1 MVVLK
6 KTDCFLSVQQRCLVG
21 RLALS
26 FLNDEL
32 LESCLLICAL
42 QLLFSKTL
50 LEGPDPLLECPDPL
64 LVLLSLQL
72 LVLPVFPVDVVLVE
86 FEVRGTHLA
95 RLDGRRRRRRLGL
108 HGYRQS
114 RKLKRILNYLRHQ
127 GVVHRGKSRLKEV
140 PVEVIK
146 VPDNV
151 DLIVWLLHLE

>member
-26 FLNDEL
+26 FLNGEL
-32 LESCLLICAL
+32 LESCLLKCAL
-42 QLLFSKTL
+42 ELLFSKTL

-127 GVVHRGKSRLKEV
+127 GVVHRGNTRLKEV

-146 VPDNV
+146 VPDNDV
-151 DLIVWLLHLE
+151 LIVWLLHLE